1 MFRVLITLLFTF
13 IALQSHAVAQNGEG
27 NQAESVS
34 ISVSASVVGTTE
46 VFTIQSVDFE
56 NIERDNNII
65 MINPVNS
72 TRAGKMVVRGAAN
85 ATFRMEYLRERELNN
100 TEGPGIIIFNYLVS
114 GNSVDEQET
123 SELFDQDDLDLRF
136 NQDGE
141 YFIWVGGSVDL
152 SEIEPG
158 SYQGEF
164 NLEIEYN

>member
-1 MFRVLITLLFTF
+1 MH
-13 IALQSHAVAQNGEG
+13 SHAVAQNGIG
-27 NQAESVS
+27 IQTESVN
-34 ISVSASVVGTTE
+34 ITVSANVIGSTE
-46 VFTIQSVDFE
+46 VLTIQSVDFN

-72 TRAGKMVVRGAAN
+72 ARAGKMVVRGAAN
-85 ATFRMEYLRERELNN
+85 TTFRMEYLRERELYN
-100 TEGPGIIIFNYLVS
+100 TEGTGMILFNYLVS

-123 SELFDQDDLDLRF
+123 SELFDQDDRDLRF

-141 YFIWVGGSVDL
+141 YFIWVGGSVNLDD
-152 SEIEPG
+152 IEPG